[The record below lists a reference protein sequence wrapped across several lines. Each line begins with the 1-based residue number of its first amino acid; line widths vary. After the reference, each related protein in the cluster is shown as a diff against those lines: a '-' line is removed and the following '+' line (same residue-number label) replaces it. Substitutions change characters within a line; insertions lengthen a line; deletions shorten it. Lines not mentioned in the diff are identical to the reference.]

1 MVIRMHTIDL
11 EKFKCRTDLVIEKK
25 IGKSD
30 YTYSVG
36 KTISVDRRR
45 DENYKYI
52 TISFNDVTD
61 KDNYKKVEEVFV
73 RELKEILGDIHDKKI
88 LVIGLGN
95 SKSTPDALGPNSIDN
110 VLVTRH
116 LFELGEVEG
125 GYTNVCSFKPS
136 VLGVTGIETGDLILN
151 MVSFL
156 DVDLLIVV
164 DALAAKSIERVNKTI
179 QISDQGI
186 SPGSGVG
193 NHRKELSKNTLG
205 IPVIAIG
212 IPTIVEA
219 TVIVADT
226 FNYMLK
232 QFSYKIANINNPK
245 MKLISEDKQD
255 YSNQDINLSDSD
267 KERILGLVGTLSKEE
282 LNKLFYEVLTPIDF
296 NMMVTPKEID
306 FIIERLSM
314 LIGNG
319 INKSLHETFNPTN

>member
-1 MVIRMHTIDL
+1 MHTSDL
-11 EKFKCRTDLVIEKK
+11 EKFKCRTALVIENK

-255 YSNQDINLSDSD
+255 YSDQDINLSDSD

>member
-1 MVIRMHTIDL
+1 M
-11 EKFKCRTDLVIEKK
+11 
-25 IGKSD
+25 
-30 YTYSVG
+30 
-36 KTISVDRRR
+36 
-45 DENYKYI
+45 
-52 TISFNDVTD
+52 
-61 KDNYKKVEEVFV
+61 FV

-164 DALAAKSIERVNKTI
+164 DALAAKSIERFNKTI

-226 FNYMLK
+226 FDYMLK

-245 MKLISEDKQD
+245 MKLISDDKQD

-282 LNKLFYEVLTPIDF
+282 LNKLFYEVLTPIDIK
-296 NMMVTPKEID
+296 MMVTPKEID

>member
-45 DENYKYI
+45 D
-52 TISFNDVTD
+52 
-61 KDNYKKVEEVFV
+61 DNYKKVEEVFV

-226 FNYMLK
+226 FDYMLK

>member
-1 MVIRMHTIDL
+1 MDCMSGEFAYENLDTV
-11 EKFKCRTDLVIEKK
+11 EKLYYD
-25 IGKSD
+25 S
-30 YTYSVG
+30 
-36 KTISVDRRR
+36 
-45 DENYKYI
+45 
-52 TISFNDVTD
+52 
-61 KDNYKKVEEVFV
+61 YKKVEEVFV

-255 YSNQDINLSDSD
+255 YSDQDINLSDSD

>member
-1 MVIRMHTIDL
+1 MHTIDL
-11 EKFKCRTDLVIEKK
+11 EKFKCQTDLVIEKE

-30 YTYSVG
+30 YTYSVSE
-36 KTISVDRRR
+36 KISVDRRHDDTYR
-45 DENYKYI
+45 YI
-52 TISFNDVTD
+52 TISFDDVTD
-61 KDNYKKVEEVFV
+61 KDNYKKVEEVFI
-73 RELKEILGDIHDKKI
+73 RELKEILGNIQGKKV

-116 LFELGEVEG
+116 LFELGEVEE

-136 VLGVTGIETGDLILN
+136 VLGVTGIETGDLIFN

-156 DVDLLIVV
+156 EVDLLIVI
-164 DALAAKSIERVNKTI
+164 DALAAKNMERVNRTI
-179 QISDQGI
+179 QISDRGI

-193 NHRKELSKNTLG
+193 NYRKELSKNTLG

-212 IPTIVEA
+212 VPTIVEA
-219 TVIVADT
+219 TVIVTDT

-232 QFSYKIANINNPK
+232 QFSYKLQNINNPK
-245 MKLISEDKQD
+245 LKLISEDKQN
-255 YSNQDINLSDSD
+255 YSNQEINLSDND
-267 KERILGLVGTLSKEE
+267 KERVLGIVGTLSKEE
-282 LNKLFYEVLTPIDF
+282 LNKLFYEVLTPINF

-319 INKSLHETFNPTN
+319 INKSLHKAFNPTN

>member
-1 MVIRMHTIDL
+1 
-11 EKFKCRTDLVIEKK
+11 
-25 IGKSD
+25 
-30 YTYSVG
+30 
-36 KTISVDRRR
+36 
-45 DENYKYI
+45 
-52 TISFNDVTD
+52 
-61 KDNYKKVEEVFV
+61 
-73 RELKEILGDIHDKKI
+73 
-88 LVIGLGN
+88 
-95 SKSTPDALGPNSIDN
+95 
-110 VLVTRH
+110 
-116 LFELGEVEG
+116 
-125 GYTNVCSFKPS
+125 
-136 VLGVTGIETGDLILN
+136 

-255 YSNQDINLSDSD
+255 YSDQDINLSDSD

-296 NMMVTPKEID
+296 NMMVTPKEVDLDISDLTQIISKAID
-306 FIIERLSM
+306 QA
-314 LIGNG
+314 
-319 INKSLHETFNPTN
+319 LHPIVGPYEA